1 MPVYNIPIYGL
12 IGSPESPEDKATYFQ
27 YTDLLLHINNARL
40 FDTLN
45 LDFASDG
52 GFCDVADRMIEAVKK
67 TGKIITSC
75 NSGNVC
81 SAASKFFT
89 LAPKG
94 QRFFHPEKGMF
105 LIHNPWGTI
114 EGDASE
120 LAQASK
126 ELRKIEGEYAAWYA
140 AATGSDQAIIEA
152 FMKENIPLTPDQ
164 IQQLGF
170 AEIIQPEIKA
180 VAKLKSNNSEMD
192 NKEVIEKL
200 NGFEKAMNRFI
211 ALFKPKAIMIADATG
226 KELEFPEL
234 TDPSEIAVGVK
245 VNDGGAPANGEYPQA
260 DGSVFVCANGVLTE
274 IKPPAADPMQQMMDE
289 NKALKEQLAAAQASV
304 LAAEAK
310 ATEVTNEAVKMA
322 DEFKAFKAQFK
333 DFNFKAA
340 TPEDEK
346 NKPVIVKKAFFS
358 KEEVEKM

>member
-12 IGSPESPEDKATYFQ
+12 LGSPENEEDKATYFQ
-27 YTDLLLHINNARL
+27 YTDLLIHINNARL

-45 LDFASDG
+45 LDISSDG
-52 GFCDVADRMIEAVKK
+52 GFCDVADKMIDLIKG

-81 SAASKFFT
+81 SAASKIFT

-94 QRFFHPEKGMF
+94 QRFFHPEKGVF

-126 ELRKIEGEYAAWYA
+126 ELKAIESEYAKWYA
-140 AATGSDQAIIEA
+140 AATGSDESIIKA
-152 FMKENIPLTPDQ
+152 FMAENVPLTPDQ
-164 IQQLGF
+164 VQQLGF

-180 VAKLKSNNSEMD
+180 VAKLKSNNNEMD

-200 NGFEKAMNRFI
+200 NGFEKVLNRFV
-211 ALFKPKAIMIADATG
+211 AMFKPKAVMIADATG

-234 TDPSEIAVGVK
+234 TDPSEIAVGAK
-245 VNDGGAPANGEYPQA
+245 VNVGGSPAQGEFPQA
-260 DGSVFVCANGVLTE
+260 DGTVFVCAGGVLTE
-274 IKPPAADPMQQMMDE
+274 IRPAANEMD
-289 NKALKEQLAAAQASV
+289 ALKQELATANAKLAEAEAKAV
-304 LAAEAK
+304 AAEAK
-310 ATEVTNEAVKMA
+310 ANVASQEAIKMA
-322 DEFKAFKAQFK
+322 GEFKAFKAQFS

-340 TPEDEK
+340 KPGEDDDSK
-346 NKPVIVKKAFFS
+346 KKKAIFS
-358 KEEVEKM
+358 KEDVSKW

>member
-12 IGSPESPEDKATYFQ
+12 IGSPESPEDTGTYFQ

-40 FDTLN
+40 YDTLN
-45 LDFASDG
+45 LDISSDG

-81 SAASKFFT
+81 SAASKMFT

-94 QRFFHPEKGMF
+94 QRYFHPEKGMF
-105 LIHNPWGTI
+105 LIHNPWGEV

-126 ELRKIEGEYAAWYA
+126 KLKSIESEYAAWYA
-140 AATGSDQAIIEA
+140 EATGSDIGIIEA
-152 FMKENIPLTPDQ
+152 FMKENKPLTPDQ
-164 IQQLGF
+164 IEQLGF
-170 AEIIQPEIKA
+170 AEIIQPVIKA
-180 VAKLKSNNSEMD
+180 VAKLKLNTNEMD

-200 NGFEKAMNRFI
+200 NGFEKALQKFM
-211 ALFKPKAIMIADATG
+211 AMFKPKAIMIADATG

-245 VNDGGAPANGEYPQA
+245 VNVGGAPAEGEFPQA
-260 DGSVFVCANGVLTE
+260 DGTVFVCAAGVLTE
-274 IKPPAADPMQQMMDE
+274 IKPAAADPMQEMMDE
-289 NKALKEQLAAAQASV
+289 NKALKEQLAAAQASIV
-304 LAAEAK
+304 AAEAK
-310 ATEVTNEAVKMA
+310 ATEAGNEAVKMTG
-322 DEFKAFKAQFK
+322 EFKAFKAQFK
-333 DFNFKAA
+333 DFDFKAA
-340 TPEDEK
+340 TPEGEK
-346 NKPVIVKKAFFS
+346 KHVIVKKAVYS
-358 KEEVEKM
+358 KEEVDKW

>member
-27 YTDLLLHINNARL
+27 FTDLLLHLNNARL

-114 EGDASE
+114 EGDATE
-120 LAQASK
+120 LALASK
-126 ELRKIEGEYAAWYA
+126 ELKKIESEYAAWYA
-140 AATGSDQAIIEA
+140 AATGSDQTIIEA
-152 FMKENIPLTPDQ
+152 FMKENVPLTPDQ
-164 IQQLGF
+164 VQQLGF

-180 VAKLKSNNSEMD
+180 VAKLKSNNNEMD
-192 NKEVIEKL
+192 NKEVVEKL
-200 NGFEKAMNRFI
+200 TAFEKAMNKFM
-211 ALFKPKAIMIADATG
+211 AMFKPKAIMIADATG

-234 TDPSEIAVGVK
+234 TDPSEVAVGVK
-245 VNDGGAPANGEYPQA
+245 VNEGGAPANGEYPQP
-260 DGSVFVCANGVLTE
+260 DGSVYVCANGVLTE
-274 IKPPAADPMQQMMDE
+274 IKPAADPMQQMMEE
-289 NKALKEQLAAAQASV
+289 NKALKEQLAASQAKV
-304 LAAEAK
+304 VEAEAK
-310 ATEVTNEAVKMA
+310 AKEAGTEAVKMA
-322 DEFKAFKAQFK
+322 NEFKAFKAQFSEF
-333 DFNFKAA
+333 DFKSPK
-340 TPEDEK
+340 PETDP
-346 NKPVIVKKAFFS
+346 KPVTKKGVLS
-358 KEEVEKM
+358 KDDVSKW